1 MNNDQCAELA
11 RLLESDL
18 NELVELCF
26 PHHKPVA
33 EAKIRQTAV
42 ILRRWLLDGDLQRLL
57 DPLRLGARFHVQDN
71 GPAKAYLDRTS
82 GFRYLLT
89 ANIMMNGRPAR
100 YIYDTTLDPIEVQHD
115 AFRARW
121 IGLSLKKF
129 LAQPRIFHEG
139 RWFSTSQIIRFV
151 ANKLGGN
158 HVDFDRG
165 GEWKHLDRANE
176 YFKYGG
182 PALAKP
188 PGGATF
194 YLRLEPAS
202 FEVIGGVHV
211 EVIAAAAS
219 FVQMEIGGALLCR
232 LTNKS
237 SLANELLKFFR
248 RVPPITLVEHE

>member
-1 MNNDQCAELA
+1 MNSDQYAEFA
-11 RLLESDL
+11 RLLEGDL

-26 PHHKPVA
+26 PHNKPVT
-33 EAKIRQTAV
+33 EAKVRQTAV

-57 DPLRLGARFHVQDN
+57 DPLRLGAKFHVQDN
-71 GPAKAYLDRTS
+71 EPAKAYLDRTS

-89 ANIMMNGRPAR
+89 ANIMMNGRPTR
-100 YIYDTTLDPIEVQHD
+100 YIYDTTLDPLVVKHD

-139 RWFSTSQIIRFV
+139 HWFSTGQIIRFV

-165 GEWKHLDRANE
+165 GEWEHLDRANE

-182 PALAKP
+182 PALAQP
-188 PGGATF
+188 PSGARL
-194 YLRLEPAS
+194 YLQLEPAS

-219 FVQMEIGGALLCR
+219 FVQMEIGGTPLRR
-232 LTNKS
+232 LTCKS
-237 SLANELLKFFR
+237 NLANELRKIFR
-248 RVPPITLVEHE
+248 RVPPITLVERE